1 MDQGLPLFSDMP
13 GDLEGGGFSGS
24 NTTSRRGPMASGSD
38 YIHNGMNTPQL
49 PPRPPEPIQR
59 PFRRIKDPDLYY
71 ELGGNFN
78 QFLQRY
84 EQAADFFGCS
94 EYKMA
99 MQIGRF
105 MKTEDLLT
113 ALEYM
118 DRYDNVDWKQLQ
130 AEMIELW
137 GEVEGPPLLNTTQDL
152 LKLKEEVF
160 SQGGITNYQEFKDY
174 LKVFSEILDY
184 LVRTEQVGRK
194 KEVTCLFVQ
203 SFTPE
208 IQNKIIRNLSI
219 NGKIRQ
225 QPNGTWKN
233 PLWNDTIRAA
243 ENEIRLEEELY
254 YQSMLEPQLLDEEQS
269 NVECHSRPLDQEDF
283 PREPTMDNNTKS
295 ENNKATEVNLTEIEA
310 KLTKQ
315 EEKIP
320 ELVEQP
326 EKQVLTPE
334 WRAQALEMI
343 DTPMEMKHIVIEIPG
358 LDNAETELDN
368 VETELDDV
376 ETELDDVEMELDH
389 MEMEV
394 DRGDTEKAIEAVPNQ
409 PVQQEESNQSSQS
422 KQINSTIQE
431 LKLTIEGAEDP
442 RFSTKT
448 PINWIQQIIKRKLKI
463 FNKQLFKPHLDLI
476 RFQFLKDLHQGVG
489 SRTFMVPQIKIA
501 ASSQYKLAK
510 FQKEEDQ
517 FNNVQEEK
525 KAEDKSHN

>member
-1 MDQGLPLFSDMP
+1 MEQGLPLFSEMP
-13 GDLEGGGFSGS
+13 GDLEGGGFSGV

-38 YIHNGMNTPQL
+38 YIHNGMNTPRL

-71 ELGGNFN
+71 ESGGNFN

-118 DRYDNVDWKQLQ
+118 DGYDDADWKQLR

-137 GEVEGPPLLNTTQDL
+137 GEVEEPPLLYTTQDL
-152 LKLKEEVF
+152 LKLKEEVV
-160 SQGGITNYQEFKDY
+160 SQAGITNYQEFKDY
-174 LKVFSEILDY
+174 LAEFSEILDY
-184 LVRTEQVGRK
+184 LVRTEQIGK
-194 KEVTCLFVQ
+194 KQEATCLFVQ
-203 SFTPE
+203 SFTLE

-225 QPNGTWKN
+225 QPNGKWKN

-243 ENEIRLEEELY
+243 ENEIRLEEEQY
-254 YQSMLEPQLLDEEQS
+254 YQSMQEPQLLDEEQS
-269 NVECHSRPLDQEDF
+269 NVECHSQPLDQEDF
-283 PREPTMDNNTKS
+283 PREPTMDSNTKS
-295 ENNKATEVNLTEIEA
+295 ENNKATEVNITEIEA
-310 KLTKQ
+310 NLTKQ
-315 EEKIP
+315 EKKIP

-326 EKQVLTPE
+326 EKLVLTPE

-343 DTPMEMKHIVIEIPG
+343 DTPMEMKHIVIEIPE
-358 LDNAETELDN
+358 LDDVETELEDVETELEN
-368 VETELDDV
+368 AETELDDV
-376 ETELDDVEMELDH
+376 ETELDNVETVLDDVEMELDH
-389 MEMEV
+389 MEIEV
-394 DRGDTEKAIEAVPNQ
+394 DRGDTGKVTEAVPNQ

-422 KQINSTIQE
+422 KQRNSTIQE

-476 RFQFLKDLHQGVG
+476 RFQFLKDLHQGRTSTIQEYQSKYPKSVG
-489 SRTFMVPQIKIA
+489 SRAFTVSQI
-501 ASSQYKLAK
+501 
-510 FQKEEDQ
+510 
-517 FNNVQEEK
+517 
-525 KAEDKSHN
+525 